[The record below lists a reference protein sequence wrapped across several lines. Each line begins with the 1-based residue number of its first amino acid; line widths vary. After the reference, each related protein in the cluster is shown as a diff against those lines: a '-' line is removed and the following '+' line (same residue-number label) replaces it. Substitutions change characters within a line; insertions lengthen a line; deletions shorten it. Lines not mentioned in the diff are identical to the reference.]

1 MKVKYILQFYQFI
14 CSHNDLFQEGKL
26 VKSNNINDLYQ
37 EKSSAIIYI

>member
-26 VKSNNINDLYQ
+26 VKFN
-37 EKSSAIIYI
+37 K